1 MAVTNFKYA
10 SINDLKNYFNHYADF
25 DQKVQIFPTLT
36 SGNLHLFRDSGKV
49 DVLFVNGEELASAQ
63 STSGAVDSNG
73 EWYYNALTNQV
84 EYYNSNYSSTTIN
97 EQVFESGIDFSTFMD
112 QQLVNAS
119 LELNNLLDARF
130 STPLP
135 KNTQVDYDTG
145 QASSTTVEYD
155 PIIVKATCYITASNI
170 IRSRDP
176 QDTDAQAYYDMVT
189 NADGTGII
197 DRLNKGKIKLS
208 FEIDNLDS
216 KGNIKEVNKDGTM
229 NPVQLYGDFVGG
241 RGGYECLRITCTTGG
256 VYGVAKCSVDYYGSN
271 KLFGKTTTNNIVT
284 GGIDYWNG
292 MGGLGIRFQG
302 NSMAVDDVWEIE
314 VMSDHLE
321 PTNTATKSIQ
331 LHRNATRFY
340 VNLDNEDNGC
350 NL

>member
-1 MAVTNFKYA
+1 MAVTDFKYA

-25 DQKVQIFPTLT
+25 DQKVQIFPTSYTTNKVFFQDSGLVETLFYNGVEQGSPESLIGDVDGNNEWFYDSATNTTYFYTELLT
-36 SGNLHLFRDSGKV
+36 S
-49 DVLFVNGEELASAQ
+49 
-63 STSGAVDSNG
+63 STMH
-73 EWYYNALTNQV
+73 
-84 EYYNSNYSSTTIN
+84 
-97 EQVFESGIDFSTFMD
+97 EQIWESGIDFTTFMN

-135 KNTQVDYDTG
+135 KNAQVDYDTG

-155 PIIVKATCYITASNI
+155 PIIIKATCYITASNL

-189 NADGTGII
+189 NADGTGIV
-197 DRLNKGKIKLS
+197 DRLNDGKIKLS

-216 KGNIKEVNKDGTM
+216 KGNIKEVVKNGTM

-241 RGGYECLRITCTTGG
+241 RGGYECLKITCTTGG
-256 VYGVAKCSVDYYGSN
+256 VYGVAKCAVEYYGNN
-271 KLFGKTTTNNIVT
+271 KLFGKATTDNLVT

-292 MGGLGIRFQG
+292 LGGLGIRFQG
-302 NSMAVDDVWEIE
+302 DSMTVNDVWEIE

-340 VNLDNEDNGC
+340 VNLDNED
-350 NL
+350 